1 MHQNSYS
8 TGLLVLFTLYTSIN
22 AHDMSRNDSIKRQD
36 GRAVDEIREI
46 SIAFNQLD
54 RADGSAKFAFG
65 ASCLHSIKLGFHVR
79 TASWSI
85 VTDADYQALQDR

>member
-1 MHQNSYS
+1 
-8 TGLLVLFTLYTSIN
+8 
-22 AHDMSRNDSIKRQD
+22 MSRNDSIKRQD

-65 ASCLHSIKLGFHVR
+65 TSCLLSIKLGFHVR
-79 TASWSI
+79 TASRSI